1 MCEKIDLKAVNLLK
15 DFSASGIH
23 ILVADGQLKIE
34 SVKPLT
40 DDQRNLIKKLKSD
53 LLDYFSDQ
61 AKFSQKLSE
70 DKLNQNLRERQ
81 IDG

>member
-23 ILVADGQLKIE
+23 ILAADCQLKIE

-40 DDQRNLIKKLKSD
+40 DDQRNLISLLKSE
-53 LLDYFSDQ
+53 LLHYFIEQ
-61 AKFSQKLSE
+61 AKIDEQ
-70 DKLNQNLRERQ
+70 LRRCRTNGT
-81 IDG
+81 I